1 MLGCF
6 SPALPTWSWWDGGWR
21 VPCPIKLPVL
31 SQLGCGRTQ
40 GREETEGK
48 GDSQSII
55 PFFQARGW
63 LRYSFFSLLVAFA
76 LRGREKGIIK
86 KTKPG
91 LEMLEGVSEIP
102 NLVGHPMR
110 ALLS

>member
-6 SPALPTWSWWDGGWR
+6 SPALPTWSWQDGSWR

-31 SQLGCGRTQ
+31 SQLGCGRRQ
-40 GREETEGK
+40 GRDARRKKE
-48 GDSQSII
+48 QSVNHS
-55 PFFQARGW
+55 FGQARDW
-63 LRYSFFSLLVAFA
+63 LRYSFFSL
-76 LRGREKGIIK
+76 RGKEEGIKRNRTRTGDAGGI
-86 KTKPG
+86 
-91 LEMLEGVSEIP
+91 SEIP